1 VKKMSEKACK
11 NCRLLSREKV
21 CPNCRSSDLSD
32 DHTGLLIVLDAKKSE
47 LAKKALIKKNGHYAL
62 RVR

>member
-1 VKKMSEKACK
+1 MSERACR
-11 NCRLLSREKV
+11 NCRLLSREKT

-32 DHTGLLIVLDAKKSE
+32 EHTGLLIVLDTERSE
-47 LAKKALIKKNGHYAL
+47 LAKKAQIKKNGHYAL

>member
-1 VKKMSEKACK
+1 MAEKACK

-21 CPNCRSSDLSD
+21 CPNCRNSDLSE
-32 DHTGLLIVLDAKKSE
+32 DHTGLLIILDAENSE
-47 LAKKALIKKNGHYAL
+47 LAEKAQIKKNGRYAL